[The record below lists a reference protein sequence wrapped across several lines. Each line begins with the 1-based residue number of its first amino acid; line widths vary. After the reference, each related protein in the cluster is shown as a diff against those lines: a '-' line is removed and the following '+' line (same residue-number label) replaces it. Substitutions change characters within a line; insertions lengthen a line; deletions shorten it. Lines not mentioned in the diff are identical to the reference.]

1 MKQLSAGQSV
11 RALEDRDGH
20 PAIISCIL
28 YVCSYSSVCWCCIF
42 IIFTSPGQSSYARHP
57 QGRDTK
63 PVTEVLLNTMVD
75 TMIRET
81 AIDCELELEKKT
93 GCGGRADQV
102 LRAVVRGKGEYED

>member
-1 MKQLSAGQSV
+1 M
-11 RALEDRDGH
+11 
-20 PAIISCIL
+20 
-28 YVCSYSSVCWCCIF
+28 
-42 IIFTSPGQSSYARHP
+42 
-57 QGRDTK
+57 

-75 TMIRET
+75 TKIRET

>member
-1 MKQLSAGQSV
+1 MDILLSSLVFCMLVVILLSV
-11 RALEDRDGH
+11 G
-20 PAIISCIL
+20 
-28 YVCSYSSVCWCCIF
+28 VGF
-42 IIFTSPGQSSYARHP
+42 IIFTLPGQSSYARHP
-57 QGRDTK
+57 QGRDTM

-75 TMIRET
+75 TKIRET